1 MQTRSSTPH
10 PNPPPQ
16 GGREKQNS
24 LPHKGGGKN
33 KTPSPTRGRE
43 KQNSLPHKGEG
54 KTKLPPPQ
62 GGGKN
67 KTPSP
72 TGGREKQ
79 NSLPHKG
86 GGKSPLALN
95 MAEAKLQA
103 ARFSAQCSIHRIGT
117 DGKTWDCR
125 QGLFVSA
132 LSLV

>member
-16 GGREKQNS
+16 G
-24 LPHKGGGKN
+24 
-33 KTPSPTRGRE
+33 GRE

-79 NSLPHKG
+79 NSLPHRGEGKTKLPPPQG

-132 LSLV
+132 LSLVA